1 MSPSLAPGALAMG
14 RPGSP
19 SVVSDFPF
27 EKTVVPSPSPH
38 HPGKA
43 VTQPPLIQSHSRSAV
58 DRPRVSRSVTFAR
71 ITQESCDNAVFDL
84 RSGAPH
90 FPLWHWTPT
99 PRPGCPACPVR
110 LCAPGPGGLKDSV
123 APAVTQALA
132 NGP

>member
-1 MSPSLAPGALAMG
+1 MSPSLAPEALAVG

-27 EKTVVPSPSPH
+27 EKTVVPSPSPS
-38 HPGKA
+38 
-43 VTQPPLIQSHSRSAV
+43 PPRESGDSASPNPV
-58 DRPRVSRSVTFAR
+58 PQQKRRRPRVSRSVTFAR

-99 PRPGCPACPVR
+99 LRPGCPACLVH